1 MAPTSYRCHH
11 DVLPRKATMTPPL
24 PLQRSSSQRRITFI
38 SIAVALTL
46 VVILGG
52 VKAVQVMGHIAEG
65 KKKGPPPTTVSTL
78 VAKPEN
84 WEPALTLVTSL
95 TAAEGALLSTETA
108 GVVAKVIGDEDRGS
122 DQARPITIDAGTLL
136 LELDTTVERAEL
148 AAAEAR
154 TWEAKKA
161 LDRAAFL
168 APRQASSRSELDQAE
183 ATFRARSAEAH
194 AIEARIA
201 RKQIRAPFRGQ
212 LGIRQVNVGSYVS
225 PGTPIIPLYQLDTM
239 HADFAV
245 PQDQFSQIS
254 IGQPVNIS
262 VAGAGPSLTGSSST
276 KAQGTITAIDP
287 QVDPASRLLSVR
299 ATVANP
305 DFRLRPGMFGTATIP
320 LGKPVS
326 VIPVPEPAIAFAP
339 YGNSVF
345 VIRAAPSS
353 STSGPQS
360 AEIEQRFV
368 TLGERRGDLI
378 AILSGLQPGERFV
391 SAGTFRLRS
400 GMTVL
405 IDDTLQP
412 SGETNPQPPKT

>member
-1 MAPTSYRCHH
+1 M
-11 DVLPRKATMTPPL
+11 
-24 PLQRSSSQRRITFI
+24 
-38 SIAVALTL
+38 
-46 VVILGG
+46 
-52 VKAVQVMGHIAEG
+52 
-65 KKKGPPPTTVSTL
+65 
-78 VAKPEN
+78 
-84 WEPALTLVTSL
+84 
-95 TAAEGALLSTETA
+95 LSTETA
-108 GVVAKVIGDEDRGS
+108 GVVAKVISDGDLGS
-122 DQARPITIDAGTLL
+122 ERALPITIEAGTLL
-136 LELDTTVERAEL
+136 LELDATVERAEL

-154 TWEAKKA
+154 SWEAKKA

-245 PQDQFSQIS
+245 PQDQVSHVFL
-254 IGQPVNIS
+254 GQSVTIT
-262 VAGAGPSLTGSSST
+262 VAGAESSST
-276 KAQGTITAIDP
+276 EPSPTKVKGTITSIDP
-287 QVDPASRLLSVR
+287 QVDPDSRLLSVR
-299 ATVANP
+299 ATIANP

-320 LGKPVS
+320 LGKPVP

-345 VIRAAPSS
+345 VIKTAPTP
-353 STSGPQS
+353 STSTAQS

-378 AILSGLQPGERFV
+378 AVLSGLEPGDRFV

-400 GMTVL
+400 GMTVF
-405 IDDTLQP
+405 IDNTLQP
-412 SGETNPQPPKT
+412 SAETNPKPPQT